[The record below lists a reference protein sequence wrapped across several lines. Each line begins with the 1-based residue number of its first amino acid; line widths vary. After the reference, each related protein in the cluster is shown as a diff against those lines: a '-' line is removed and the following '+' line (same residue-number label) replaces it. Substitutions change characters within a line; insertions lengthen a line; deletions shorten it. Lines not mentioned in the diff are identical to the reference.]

1 MPMKLVINGRLP
13 NLNDLVEKERTHRQA
28 GAKLK
33 RESQAEV
40 IWFIRTQL
48 REALKEP
55 VYMAYL
61 WVEKDRRRDMDNVS
75 AFGRKVIQDA
85 LVITGRLKN
94 DGWDNI
100 IGFCDDFAVDKDRP
114 RIEVTIYENGE
125 EVPWTKE
132 T

>member
-1 MPMKLVINGRLP
+1 MSMPKKLIINGRLSGM
-13 NLNDLVEKERTHRQA
+13 NELIEKNRQNPQA

-33 RESQAEV
+33 REAQADV
-40 IWFIRTQL
+40 LWFIKSQIHGK
-48 REALKEP
+48 LKEP

-85 LVITGRLKN
+85 LVQSGKLKN

-100 IGFCDDFAVDKDRP
+100 TGFCDNFAIDKERP
-114 RIEVTIYENGE
+114 RIEVTIYESGE
-125 EVPWTKE
+125 EVL
-132 T
+132 